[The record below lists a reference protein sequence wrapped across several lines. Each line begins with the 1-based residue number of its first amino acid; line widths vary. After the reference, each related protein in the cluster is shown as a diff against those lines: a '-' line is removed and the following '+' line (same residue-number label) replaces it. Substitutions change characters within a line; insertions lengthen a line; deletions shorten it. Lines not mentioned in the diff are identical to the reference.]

1 MSWTHRLTCS
11 KTLTDELVGK
21 DLVLGKLL
29 YNREEAGYKSK
40 IKRSECFQTDLV
52 YDKQ

>member
-11 KTLTDELVGK
+11 KISTDELVGK

-29 YNREEAGYKSK
+29 YSREEAGYK

-52 YDKQ
+52 FD